1 MGEWVGPVTQWRC
14 LSCGKMGEGFAGGA
28 LCRRCDADE
37 AEAWQEFD
45 RASNDHDAAIE
56 TLRVMLTDI
65 AGFCAGEARAG
76 WKADDNERRAC
87 IAIALALLL

>member
-1 MGEWVGPVTQWRC
+1 MTGVAAKMCGDRSAVISLGYQVKADGKIFDESGNHVSQLGER
-14 LSCGKMGEGFAGGA
+14 
-28 LCRRCDADE
+28 
-37 AEAWQEFD
+37 
-45 RASNDHDAAIE
+45 
-56 TLRVMLTDI
+56 RVMLTDI